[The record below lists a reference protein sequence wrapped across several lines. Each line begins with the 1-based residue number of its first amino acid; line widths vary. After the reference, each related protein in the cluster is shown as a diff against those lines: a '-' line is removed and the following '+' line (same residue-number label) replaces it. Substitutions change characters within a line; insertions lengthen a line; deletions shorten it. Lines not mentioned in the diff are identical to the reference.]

1 MPNILS
7 TKASAESLAS
17 TAKLTLLW
25 SCKEAVFK
33 WYGAGEVDFKV
44 HMQVQ
49 GIQTMDNKLFQ
60 NTILF
65 KKEEDR
71 LLDLTSYFFGDLCL
85 SYIVT

>member
-71 LLDLTSYFFGDLCL
+71 LLDLKSQFFGDLCL